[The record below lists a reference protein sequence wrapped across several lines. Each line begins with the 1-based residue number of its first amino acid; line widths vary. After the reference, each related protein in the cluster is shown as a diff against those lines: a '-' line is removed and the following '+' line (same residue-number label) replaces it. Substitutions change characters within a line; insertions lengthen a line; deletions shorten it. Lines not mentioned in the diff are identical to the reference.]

1 MRRNISLWLIVLL
14 VCLFAL
20 PACSAYTE
28 KDVVG
33 KWTNA
38 KSPHIWMEFF
48 PDKTCSGGTWSLAK
62 DGTIKIVNPD
72 GNVVLAKLQDGAII
86 IAEFGEHGKYIK
98 ESKP

>member
-1 MRRNISLWLIVLL
+1 MRRDKSLVLIVLL

-20 PACSAYTE
+20 PGCSAYND

-72 GNVVLAKLQDGAII
+72 GNVVVAKLKDNALII
-86 IAEFGEHGKYIK
+86 EEFGEYGKYIK